1 MQIIQ
6 QSSIFVREAKTFA
19 DIHVPMIGMLQG
31 ALGSKYRAMA
41 AKCIAVSMDPAAI
54 VLEDLKRSG
63 FTLATVKEGLDL
75 KHCLLVMK
83 SIAQYHASSM
93 ILRRQDPDRFQTFL
107 ESVFDDSLKKGV
119 RSVVL
124 TTLKSIIGHVEECPG
139 YEKYSKAL
147 NVLRETAPQDW
158 FGAFDRDDS
167 GFNVLIH
174 GDLWLNNMMFR
185 YSEEDNEVQEIRYF
199 ANNYLSN
206 YLLDLLSQKFQ

>member
-1 MQIIQ
+1 ME
-6 QSSIFVREAKTFA
+6 QSKVLNKEAKTFT

-31 ALGSKYRAMA
+31 ALGSKYRVMA
-41 AKCIAVSMDPAAI
+41 AKCIAISLDPAAI
-54 VLEDLKRSG
+54 VLEDLKRSS

-93 ILRRQDPDRFQTFL
+93 ILRRQDPDRFQTFM
-107 ESVFDDSLKKGV
+107 ENPFDEGFKNGV
-119 RSVVL
+119 GAIIIS
-124 TTLKSIIGHVEECPG
+124 TIKSIIRHVEELQE

-147 NVLRETAPQDW
+147 NVLLETAPEDW
-158 FGAFDRDDS
+158 VDSIDRDDN

-174 GDLWLNNMMFR
+174 GDLWMNNMMFR

-199 ANNYLSN
+199 
-206 YLLDLLSQKFQ
+206 DKFELHLQITKLATN